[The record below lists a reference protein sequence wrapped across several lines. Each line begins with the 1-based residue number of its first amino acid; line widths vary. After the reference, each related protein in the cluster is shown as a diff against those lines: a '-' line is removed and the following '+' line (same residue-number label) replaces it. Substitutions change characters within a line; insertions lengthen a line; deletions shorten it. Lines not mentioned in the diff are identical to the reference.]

1 MRAAM
6 GNPLQDRRTPQDFAA
21 SGQVIEIS
29 EKIGS
34 FEKLAG
40 IVEADLGALEPDK
53 LPRDWR
59 ELPVA
64 GQLGFGF
71 VDAQRG
77 VPALEGQVV
86 ATINAV
92 CQRCLEP
99 FRLPLEVE
107 LRLLFSGDQS
117 AGDDDNGYEV
127 WELQEDEL
135 CPADLIEEALI
146 MAMPFSAKHADNAQC
161 VAADKNEEGKG
172 ETARPFAN
180 LKSQMD
186 EEN

>member
-1 MRAAM
+1 M

-29 EKIGS
+29 EKIGN
-34 FEKLAG
+34 FERLAE
-40 IVEADLGALEPDK
+40 IVEADLGALEPDR

-59 ELPVA
+59 DSPVD
-64 GQLGFGF
+64 GQLRFGF
-71 VDAQRG
+71 IDARGG

-99 FRLPLEVE
+99 FRLPLAVE
-107 LRLLFSGDQS
+107 LRLLFGAEQS
-117 AGDDDNGYEV
+117 AGDGGYEV
-127 WELQEDEL
+127 WELKEDKL
-135 CPADLIEEALI
+135 CPADLVEEVLI
-146 MAMPFSAKHADNAQC
+146 MAMPYSAMHDFDVHCVKADA
-161 VAADKNEEGKG
+161 VEDRAEK
-172 ETARPFAN
+172 TVRPFAD

-186 EEN
+186 REN

>member
-29 EKIGS
+29 EKIGN
-34 FEKLAG
+34 FQKLAE

-59 ELPVA
+59 ESPVA

-71 VDAQRG
+71 IDAQRG
-77 VPALEGQVV
+77 IPALEGQVV

-99 FRLPLEVE
+99 FRLPVEVE
-107 LRLLFSGDQS
+107 LRLLFGGDQS
-117 AGDDDNGYEV
+117 AGDGDNGYEV
-127 WELQEDEL
+127 WELHEDEL
-135 CPADLIEEALI
+135 CTADLIEEALI
-146 MAMPFSAKHADNAQC
+146 MAMPLSAMHEDNAQC
-161 VAADKNEEGKG
+161 VTKDKSEEGQGKIV
-172 ETARPFAN
+172 RPFAN
-180 LKSQMD
+180 LKSQMV

>member
-1 MRAAM
+1 M
-6 GNPLQDRRTPQDFAA
+6 GNPLRDRRTPQDFAA
-21 SGQVIEIS
+21 CGQVIEIS
-29 EKIGS
+29 EKIGD
-34 FEKLAG
+34 FEKLAE

-59 ELPVA
+59 DLPVA
-64 GQLGFGF
+64 GQLGFSF
-71 VDAQRG
+71 VDAQHG

-99 FRLPLEVE
+99 FRLPLEVD
-107 LRLLFSGDQS
+107 LRLLFGGDQPAS
-117 AGDDDNGYEV
+117 AGDNGYEV
-127 WELQEDEL
+127 WELKEDEL

-146 MAMPFSAKHADNAQC
+146 MAMPYSAMHEDSAQC
-161 VAADKNEEGKG
+161 VKADKTEAGKG
-172 ETARPFAN
+172 ETVRPFAN
-180 LKSQMD
+180 LKSQME